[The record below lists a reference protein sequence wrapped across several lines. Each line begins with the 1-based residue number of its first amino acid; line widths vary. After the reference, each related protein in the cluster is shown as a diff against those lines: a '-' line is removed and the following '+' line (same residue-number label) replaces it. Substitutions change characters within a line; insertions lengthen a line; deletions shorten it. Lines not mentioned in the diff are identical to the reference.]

1 MTNLPLEIGNK
12 IKFFRKKRGLTLVE
26 FADILCKSKA
36 TVSKYENGQIT
47 IDIVTLYEIAEALGV
62 HVEQLLYS
70 EPAQVPK
77 KSLSNAPAFF
87 RDVSQFYIY
96 YYDGRD
102 NSVNRCVVDVL
113 TPSNPGTYKIMLY
126 MNIEDYVHYQNC
138 ENTYFGYLKHY
149 DAMSNLILQN
159 QDTEMEQIN
168 ITVLASFLDAK
179 IIWGLFYG
187 ISSRPMMPIATKVLI
202 TKEPQKDTPEFR
214 EKLHISKH
222 DIKMMK
228 LYNMFSIT

>member
-113 TPSNPGTYKIMLY
+113 TPSNL
-126 MNIEDYVHYQNC
+126 
-138 ENTYFGYLKHY
+138 
-149 DAMSNLILQN
+149 
-159 QDTEMEQIN
+159 
-168 ITVLASFLDAK
+168 
-179 IIWGLFYG
+179 
-187 ISSRPMMPIATKVLI
+187 
-202 TKEPQKDTPEFR
+202 
-214 EKLHISKH
+214 
-222 DIKMMK
+222 
-228 LYNMFSIT
+228 

>member
-1 MTNLPLEIGNK
+1 M
-12 IKFFRKKRGLTLVE
+12 
-26 FADILCKSKA
+26 
-36 TVSKYENGQIT
+36 
-47 IDIVTLYEIAEALGV
+47 
-62 HVEQLLYS
+62 
-70 EPAQVPK
+70 
-77 KSLSNAPAFF
+77 
-87 RDVSQFYIY
+87 
-96 YYDGRD
+96 
-102 NSVNRCVVDVL
+102 
-113 TPSNPGTYKIMLY
+113 
-126 MNIEDYVHYQNC
+126 
-138 ENTYFGYLKHY
+138 KHY

-179 IIWGLFYG
+179 IKWGLFYG

>member
-113 TPSNPGTYKIMLY
+113 TPSNPGTYKIMC
-126 MNIEDYVHYQNC
+126 I
-138 ENTYFGYLKHY
+138 
-149 DAMSNLILQN
+149 IR
-159 QDTEMEQIN
+159 
-168 ITVLASFLDAK
+168 TVRTLTLA
-179 IIWGLFYG
+179 
-187 ISSRPMMPIATKVLI
+187 T
-202 TKEPQKDTPEFR
+202 
-214 EKLHISKH
+214 
-222 DIKMMK
+222 
-228 LYNMFSIT
+228 

>member
-77 KSLSNAPAFF
+77 VPSFIFIIMMVVIILST
-87 RDVSQFYIY
+87 
-96 YYDGRD
+96 
-102 NSVNRCVVDVL
+102 DVL
-113 TPSNPGTYKIMLY
+113 
-126 MNIEDYVHYQNC
+126 
-138 ENTYFGYLKHY
+138 
-149 DAMSNLILQN
+149 
-159 QDTEMEQIN
+159 
-168 ITVLASFLDAK
+168 
-179 IIWGLFYG
+179 
-187 ISSRPMMPIATKVLI
+187 
-202 TKEPQKDTPEFR
+202 
-214 EKLHISKH
+214 
-222 DIKMMK
+222 
-228 LYNMFSIT
+228 